1 MAKPIHPIPVLR
13 GRAADW
19 LEELLRKGDKPS
31 QKRRRQAQRDR
42 EVAGQMRPLRP
53 SDERR

>member
-42 EVAGQMRPLRP
+42 EVASQMRPLRP